1 MDCSPDVFES
11 SGIEI
16 IGDVLPDLSPIKA
29 NSRGR
34 QFPDGTLCRM
44 HCMSLKLAKKNYGV
58 WVPQQTFRI
67 IYVRVLDNIFSAK
80 VIRVCVD
87 AKTVLFISLSFHIGV
102 FNLGISWFYA

>member
-34 QFPDGTLCRM
+34 KFPDGTLCRM
-44 HCMSLKLAKKNYGV
+44 HCMSLKLAKKIMGSGYHNKRSASF
-58 WVPQQTFRI
+58 TFE
-67 IYVRVLDNIFSAK
+67 
-80 VIRVCVD
+80 
-87 AKTVLFISLSFHIGV
+87 SLTTF
-102 FNLGISWFYA
+102 FPRK